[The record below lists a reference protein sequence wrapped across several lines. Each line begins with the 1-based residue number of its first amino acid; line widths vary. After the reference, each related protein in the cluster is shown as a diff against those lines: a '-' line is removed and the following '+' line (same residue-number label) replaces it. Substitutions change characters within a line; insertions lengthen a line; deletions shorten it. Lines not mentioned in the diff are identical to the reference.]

1 MCLRH
6 VGAKV
11 CCGLFWDPDR
21 CCGFLVSSLDGG
33 TELQAM
39 FIHNDYMTSESIEV
53 ADSNYV
59 TSNTVDVVAN
69 VTSDENGESGN
80 GENVQVN
87 GFHDLS
93 VESKLCSSVDIHVCG
108 DQVNVGA

>member
-1 MCLRH
+1 M
-6 VGAKV
+6 
-11 CCGLFWDPDR
+11 
-21 CCGFLVSSLDGG
+21 SSLDGG

-39 FIHNDYMTSESIEV
+39 FIHDDYMSESIEV

-80 GENVQVN
+80 GENVQVD
-87 GFHDLS
+87 GSHALS
-93 VESKLCSSVDIHVCG
+93 VESKLCSSVDKSVVIKLTVEHEEMSFF
-108 DQVNVGA
+108 NLLPIVG